1 MRQEARRQTA
11 TETLPDPPFRVG
23 RVLIAGCLLV
33 ALTSVIVAS
42 AELVAQTIQIG
53 MMQLPPAVVAVLF
66 VLVLINRWLSRWNP
80 RWAFTPRELGAL
92 FVMMLFGAMLASRGL
107 MERLIPIQVALSY
120 YAEANRWDTLY
131 FPYLQPF
138 MTPWS
143 VDNPQPEPLVR
154 WFYQRI
160 PYGEPLPWGAWIG
173 STLNWLVLI
182 GAVFFAFLCISTLL
196 RKQWVENER
205 LAFPLVQLPLELMR
219 GGEFLTNRAF
229 WLGALLPLFVFTLNG
244 LHKNIPTIPEITLS
258 YPLNPYFA
266 NPPLDRLTFFRAYL
280 SFAAVGFFF
289 LIPTELLF
297 SFWFFY
303 LLSKG
308 LEILGLMNGFETEAR
323 HAAAAGF
330 VKWTCSGAFFAVAL
344 YILYSARHHLRYI
357 GRVVIGSAPPP
368 PRGSELMSY
377 RVAFWGLVIAFLVI
391 VLWCMRMGMSWWVS
405 AVVFAIYL
413 FVQGLVMARC
423 TAEGGLLITEGC
435 FTPMDVVTLEK
446 YAAFSPR
453 NLTIMAFV
461 DGLFTRDLR
470 GITITG
476 YLDAQKLGEEVRL
489 SRHVLLRVLL
499 GGIGLAIVVAFVF
512 QLWLPYHYGALNL
525 YPYVYQH
532 ASVQFFRENAPFMTG
547 GQDAPIPSYRPLFL
561 GLGFVMTLALAYARS
576 VFVGFPLH
584 PLGFAMSATW
594 GVVVLWF
601 SMLVAWLIKA
611 PLLRYG
617 GMAMYRRTR
626 PFFLGMIFGEFFS
639 AAIWALLALLFRVET
654 PDYPWP

>member
-1 MRQEARRQTA
+1 MEAGRRTPLESLREAQ
-11 TETLPDPPFRVG
+11 FRVG
-23 RVLIAGCLLV
+23 RVLIGGCLLV
-33 ALTSVIVAS
+33 TLTSVIVAA

-53 MMQLPPAVVAVLF
+53 MMQLPPAVVAILF
-66 VLVLINRWLSRWNP
+66 VLILLNRGLGRLNP

-92 FVMMLFGAMLASRGL
+92 FVMMLFGGMLASRGL
-107 MERLIPIQVALSY
+107 MERLIPIQVALGY
-120 YAEANRWDTLY
+120 YAEANRWHTLY
-131 FPYLQPF
+131 FPYLHPF
-138 MTPWS
+138 MVPWS
-143 VDNPQPEPLVR
+143 PQNAQPEPLVR

-160 PYGEPLPWGAWIG
+160 PEGEPLPWGAWLA
-173 STLNWLVLI
+173 STANWLVLV
-182 GAVFFAFLCISTLL
+182 GAVFFAFLCISVLL

-219 GGEFLTNRAF
+219 GGEFLGNRVF
-229 WLGALLPLFVFTLNG
+229 WLGALLPLCVFTLNG
-244 LHKNIPTIPEITLS
+244 LHKNIPTIPEITLT
-258 YPLNPYFA
+258 YPLNPHFT

-280 SFAAVGFFF
+280 SFAAIGFFF

-303 LLSKG
+303 LLSKSAEAVA
-308 LEILGLMNGFETEAR
+308 LLNGFETEAR
-323 HAAAAGF
+323 HAAAVGF
-330 VKWTCSGAFFAVAL
+330 VKWGSSGAFFAVAL

-357 GRVVIGSAPPP
+357 GRVVMGKEPPP

-377 RVAFWGLVIAFLVI
+377 RVAFWGLVLAFVLI
-391 VLWCMRMGMSWWVS
+391 VLWCMRMGMSAWTA

-446 YAAFSPR
+446 YATFSPR
-453 NLTIMAFV
+453 NLTVMAFI

-489 SRHVLLRVLL
+489 NRRTLLMTIV
-499 GGIGLAIVVAFVF
+499 GGIVLAIVVAFLF
-512 QLWLPYHYGALNL
+512 QLWLPYQYGALNL
-525 YPYVYQH
+525 YSYVYQH
-532 ASVQFFRENAPFMTG
+532 APVQFFRENAPFMTG

-561 GLGFVMTLALAYARS
+561 GLGFLIALLLAWARS

-584 PLGFAMSATW
+584 PLGFAMCATW

-617 GMAMYRRTR
+617 GMALYRRVR

-639 AAIWALLALLFRVET
+639 AAVWALLALLFRVET

>member
-1 MRQEARRQTA
+1 MQAESR
-11 TETLPDPPFRVG
+11 TEVRFRVG
-23 RVLIAGCLLV
+23 RVLIAGGLLV

-53 MMQLPPAVVAVLF
+53 MMQLPPAVVALLF
-66 VLVLINRWLSRWNP
+66 VLVLLNRGLARLNP
-80 RWAFTPRELGAL
+80 KWAFSPQELAAL

-120 YAEANRWDTLY
+120 YADANRWDTLY
-131 FPYLQPF
+131 FPYLHPF
-138 MTPWS
+138 MVPWS
-143 VDNPQPEPLVR
+143 LERAQPEPLVR
-154 WFYQRI
+154 WFYQRM
-160 PYGEPLPWGAWIG
+160 PHGESIPWGAWLG

-182 GAVFFAFLCISTLL
+182 GAVFFAFLCISVLL

-219 GGEFLTNRAF
+219 GGEFLGNRAF
-229 WLGALLPLFVFTLNG
+229 WFGALVPLFVFTLNG

-258 YPLNPYFA
+258 LPLNTYFT

-308 LEILGLMNGFETEAR
+308 LEMLGLLNGFETEAR

-330 VKWTCSGAFFAVAL
+330 VKWSCSGAFFAVAL

-357 GRVVIGSAPPP
+357 GRVVIGSEPPP
-368 PRGSELMSY
+368 PRGSELMPY
-377 RVAFWGLVIAFLVI
+377 RVAFWGLVVAFLVI
-391 VLWCMRMGMSWWVS
+391 VVCCIRMGMSVWTG

-435 FTPMDVVTLEK
+435 FTPMDVVTLER
-446 YAAFSPR
+446 YANFSPR
-453 NLTIMAFV
+453 TLTAMAFV

-470 GITITG
+470 GITLTG

-489 SRHVLLRVLL
+489 NRRTLLATIAGGVVLAV
-499 GGIGLAIVVAFVF
+499 VVAFAF
-512 QLWLPYHYGALNL
+512 QLWLPYQYGALNL

-532 ASVQFFRENAPFMTG
+532 APVQFFRENAPFMTG
-547 GQDAPIPSYRPLFL
+547 GQTAPIPSYRPLFL
-561 GLGFVMTLALAYARS
+561 GLGFVITLALAWARS
-576 VFVGFPLH
+576 VFVGFPFH
-584 PLGFAMSATW
+584 PLGFAMSASW

-617 GMAMYRRTR
+617 GMAMYRRVR

-639 AAIWALLALLFRVET
+639 AAVWALLALLFRVET